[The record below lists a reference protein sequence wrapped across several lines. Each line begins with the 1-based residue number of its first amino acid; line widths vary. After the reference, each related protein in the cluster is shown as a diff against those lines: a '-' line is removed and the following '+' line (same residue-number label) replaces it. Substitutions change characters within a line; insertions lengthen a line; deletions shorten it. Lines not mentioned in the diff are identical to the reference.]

1 VQSYPASSPTASR
14 GTAVA
19 VAVGQQYVPVTMVD
33 HQAGLAKNPGLKKK
47 PAQWFFLVFLC
58 ICPEERVFRVFQFQ
72 EYF

>member
-33 HQAGLAKNPGLKKK
+33 HQAGLAKNPGFLFLKK
-47 PAQWFFLVFLC
+47 PAQCFFFGFFMYW
-58 ICPEERVFRVFQFQ
+58 PRSESF
-72 EYF
+72 